1 MAIVIVILFALLG
14 LMALGWRNRRRRQA
28 GIAEL
33 APTPAQLGS
42 IHGSF
47 DGLYV
52 ATTIADEPINRVAV
66 RGLGFR
72 SMTTVTVAASGL
84 AIAIPG
90 VDPFI
95 PLGAIRDVGRSTWTI
110 DRVVET
116 GGLIRVGWDLG
127 DTAVDSYF
135 RLRDPEGFLAALT
148 PLTTPTT
155 GTHV

>member
-1 MAIVIVILFALLG
+1 MAIVVVVLFALLG

-33 APTPAQLGS
+33 APTPAALGG

-47 DGLYV
+47 EGLYV
-52 ATTIADEPINRVAV
+52 ATTIANEPINRVAV

-72 SMTTVTVAASGL
+72 SKTTVTVADTGL

-95 PLGAIRDVGRSTWTI
+95 PLAAIRDVGRSTWTI

-135 RLRDPEGFLAALT
+135 RLREPEAFLSALA

-155 GTHV
+155 GTQP